1 MSAFGRRIS
10 DPSLPKNSYFFA
22 GFQGPTYTEYEVGSG
37 MNDESK
43 EINVNAR
50 QLMGLLEQ
58 AELGCHA
65 LFEHAMIRRAL
76 TKSKVSDVDLDDSTV
91 EEVQEAIV
99 HLAGLSNV
107 IEQRKFIDDQPN
119 RVQNLLIHMY
129 FRFLD
134 QFMQRRSV
142 TLH

>member
-1 MSAFGRRIS
+1 MS
-10 DPSLPKNSYFFA
+10 
-22 GFQGPTYTEYEVGSG
+22 
-37 MNDESK
+37 DESK
-43 EINVNAR
+43 EISVNAR

-58 AELGCHA
+58 AEIGCHA

-76 TKSKVSDVDLDDSTV
+76 TTSKVSDVDLDDSTV
-91 EEVQEAIV
+91 EKVQEAIV
-99 HLAGLSNV
+99 HLAGLSTV
-107 IEQRKFIDDQPN
+107 IEQRKFIHKQSSQ
-119 RVQNLLIHMY
+119 VQNLLIHMY

>member
-1 MSAFGRRIS
+1 
-10 DPSLPKNSYFFA
+10 
-22 GFQGPTYTEYEVGSG
+22 